1 MIWDNAANYNLQ
13 KLQKMQ
19 NRAARIVTGNNYD
32 IPSKVLLHQ
41 LNWKMLEKR
50 RGNKKALL
58 MYKVKNGVAPESIQ
72 NLIFVT
78 SDNQDYS
85 LRSNL
90 INFRLDK
97 PKRNFMKKSISYSG
111 AKCWND
117 LPTDLK
123 SNTLTMNQF
132 RAILEGA
139 ELI

>member
-1 MIWDNAANYNLQ
+1 MI
-13 KLQKMQ
+13 
-19 NRAARIVTGNNYD
+19 ARKNEFLVHIILVTGC
-32 IPSKVLLHQ
+32 Q
-41 LNWKMLEKR
+41 EKTLR
-50 RGNKKALL
+50 DPTC
-58 MYKVKNGVAPESIQ
+58 VKNGVAPESIQ
-72 NLIFVT
+72 NLFVT

-85 LRSNL
+85 LRGNL